1 MPSQANYFLC
11 EIFPPQNANRL
22 VLTML
27 KKYNI
32 LLRDCSDKQ
41 GFDGK
46 QYMRIAVRNHE
57 NNARLI
63 AAFRE
68 IEKQ

>member
-1 MPSQANYFLC
+1 
-11 EIFPPQNANRL
+11 
-22 VLTML
+22 ML

-32 LLRDCSDKQ
+32 LMRDCSDKK

-57 NNARLI
+57 DNAKFVL
-63 AAFRE
+63 AFKE
-68 IEKQ
+68 LDKQ